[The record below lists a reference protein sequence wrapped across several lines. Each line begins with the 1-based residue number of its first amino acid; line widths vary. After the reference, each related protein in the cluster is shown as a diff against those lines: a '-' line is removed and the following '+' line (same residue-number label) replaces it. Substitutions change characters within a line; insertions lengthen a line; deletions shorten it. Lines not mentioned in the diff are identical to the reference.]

1 VCVKSDQAFVT
12 EREAAAVPFGARRR
26 PGRHTKI
33 CDRLSALVGFLPDA
47 GAVEA
52 YPPLGAITCDAPEPH
67 RNLAAAWHDCFGSHG
82 MSGTSFRIGSR
93 FMAVRKRGVLVPG
106 PAIADPDGPQ
116 SLTERRG
123 HLRAGQQVEAHA
135 VSLLRL
141 AMVMTGDRPTAE
153 DVVQDAFLGPQ
164 RRWDHLSHTDSAL
177 RYLRSS
183 VLNGCRS
190 VFRRR
195 GRQADRSGEGTA
207 GASAESAAILGEEHR
222 EVLSAL
228 RRLPPRQRQVLTL
241 RFYLE
246 LPIPEIARTM
256 GISQGT
262 VKSTT
267 SRALAALGRLLR
279 EDQ

>member
-1 VCVKSDQAFVT
+1 
-12 EREAAAVPFGARRR
+12 
-26 PGRHTKI
+26 
-33 CDRLSALVGFLPDA
+33 
-47 GAVEA
+47 
-52 YPPLGAITCDAPEPH
+52 
-67 RNLAAAWHDCFGSHG
+67 
-82 MSGTSFRIGSR
+82 
-93 FMAVRKRGVLVPG
+93 
-106 PAIADPDGPQ
+106 
-116 SLTERRG
+116 
-123 HLRAGQQVEAHA
+123 